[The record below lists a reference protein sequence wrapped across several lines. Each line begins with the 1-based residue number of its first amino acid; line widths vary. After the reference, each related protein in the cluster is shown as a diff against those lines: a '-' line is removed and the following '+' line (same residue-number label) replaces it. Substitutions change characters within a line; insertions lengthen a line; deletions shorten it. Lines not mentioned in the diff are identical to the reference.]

1 MIARFMSFYKPGV
14 TTRAHATWECAFC
27 KSFDYCIVHRVAH
40 NCCTFDKHLCH
51 SLRHRIYHLVVTLRF
66 RQWLEGWKIKL
77 LDYVT
82 RSGDALRLEE
92 FMFKSFHELKVLLL
106 LIFFELVFIN
116 RDVVAFID
124 FRLITKFHHVEA
136 SGPTEHAKRCVDA
149 KINTLESE
157 GK

>member
-40 NCCTFDKHLCH
+40 DCCTFDKHLCH
-51 SLRHRIYHLVVTLRF
+51 SLRHCIYHPVVPLRF
-66 RQWLEGWKIKL
+66 CQWLEGWKIKL
-77 LDYVT
+77 FDYVT
-82 RSGDALRLEE
+82 RSSNAIQFEAFMLE
-92 FMFKSFHELKVLLL
+92 FLHKLQVLLL

-124 FRLITKFHHVEA
+124 FRMITKF
-136 SGPTEHAKRCVDA
+136 
-149 KINTLESE
+149 
-157 GK
+157 